1 MSKKLITQTT
11 LLIAIVLFGFCGPVF
26 ADTSKLIGQLV
37 DLLGVTGQQ
46 AEGGAGAI
54 FKAAKDNMTTGD
66 YSQLLGAI
74 PGIDSLV
81 DSAPEGGGLAGKA
94 TSMLGSSSGSAKGT
108 AALTDSFSSLG
119 LSPDMVG
126 KYTDIILD
134 YVQAEGGQQAMT
146 LLKNA
151 LL

>member
-11 LLIAIVLFGFCGPVF
+11 LLIAIVLFGFCG
-26 ADTSKLIGQLV
+26 
-37 DLLGVTGQQ
+37 
-46 AEGGAGAI
+46 
-54 FKAAKDNMTTGD
+54 
-66 YSQLLGAI
+66 
-74 PGIDSLV
+74 V

-134 YVQAEGGQQAMT
+134 YVQSEGGQQAMT